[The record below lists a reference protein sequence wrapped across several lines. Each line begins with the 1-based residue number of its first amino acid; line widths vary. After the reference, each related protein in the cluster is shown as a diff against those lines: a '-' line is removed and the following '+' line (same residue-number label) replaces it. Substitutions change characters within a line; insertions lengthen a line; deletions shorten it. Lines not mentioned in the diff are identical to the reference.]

1 MVKSDKKNQSND
13 PTSGIRPGRHI
24 PTGPVVKAKN
34 TKETLHRLW
43 HYLRKQKLGLIAV
56 TIFTAISAVL
66 MLTGPYLIG
75 MSIDRYIVPR
85 DYDGLVTLCLVLLG
99 VYIASSAFSWLQMHV
114 MAAIS
119 QHTVRDMRSELF
131 DKVQK
136 LPISYFDKT
145 PHGELMSRTTN
156 DMETVSNTLNQS
168 MAQFINSIL
177 TLVGVIIFMLVMD
190 IKLTLVSMVIIPIV
204 ILTTKKIATYTR
216 KFFSNQQKELGSLNG
231 FIEETVSGQKVIKVY
246 RREAKT
252 LGQFQAKNRALRDV
266 AKKAQI
272 FAGVMGPSMNFIN
285 NLSFALIAG
294 IGGWMAL
301 REIVTIGV
309 VVAFLNYSKQ
319 FSRPINE
326 LASQFNLLQ
335 SAIAGAERIFEVMDE
350 VEEDDEGERKP
361 KIPSVQRSIEFKNV
375 TFSYIKEDGPVL
387 KDVSFTVEKGQNIAL
402 VGPTGAGKTT
412 IINLLT
418 RFYDIEEGSIRI
430 DDRDIKEWDRNSLRR
445 RIGIVLQDAFLF
457 SGSVMENIR
466 YGRLDATDDEVLEA
480 AQMANAD
487 SFICKLPNGYASVLS
502 ADGGNLSQGQRQLIT
517 IARAI
522 LANPDIL
529 ILDEATSSIDTRTE
543 SQIQQAMKTLMV
555 GRTSFVIAHRLSTI
569 READVILVIKDGEI
583 YERGNHDALMEQK
596 GFYYEMQMNVTN
608 AQQAM

>member
-119 QHTVRDMRSELF
+119 QHTIRDMRSELF